1 MPINVRSCYSS
12 VLSVLFIFTFISFT
26 SAQTTQTAANAADTG
41 TAAQGGVRPP
51 TLGEVMQG
59 RLSKAKAFIAVRN
72 YPAAIFE
79 LESIRR
85 ETSDPSVNAVANV
98 LLMNSLLEQ
107 GNYKKARDILGEFYK
122 GYQSNN
128 AHADVYYPA
137 IAGQIVKGARNQIER
152 YRGLGLSVSDRNLPL
167 EAVNDI
173 EQMRET
179 LELVMTQAREIAED
193 ERKAGVAWPLLEE
206 ATAARSS
213 LARDDYDARRWTD
226 EIADVRERMTSSR
239 SFVFNA
245 VVDPAIEKAVAEA
258 GATEKRAANMADR
271 PAATPSRTDETV
283 KPAVLPIAE
292 KKAEAI
298 VGETP
303 DAAEMAGGSQTRPKP
318 GRKVLVVGG
327 GERPAESENKAVT
340 EKAENDEPPPV
351 RPDADE
357 DAGTLKIGQLIG
369 YATRQQQPTYPQ
381 MARSIR
387 ASGIVRVEIV
397 VDENGDVAE
406 IQNATGHALLQ
417 NAAKDAVAKWKFR
430 PFVRDGHP
438 VKATGFINFNFSL

>member
-12 VLSVLFIFTFISFT
+12 VLSVLLIFTFISFI
-26 SAQTTQTAANAADTG
+26 SAQTTQTAANAPDAG
-41 TAAQGGVRPP
+41 TAAQGDVRPP

-107 GNYKKARDILGEFYK
+107 GNYKKARDTLGEFYK

-137 IAGQIVKGARNQIER
+137 IAGQIVNGARSQIER

-245 VVDPAIEKAVAEA
+245 VADPAIENAVAEA
-258 GATEKRAANMADR
+258 GAIEKRAASTADR
-271 PAATPSRTDETV
+271 PAADPSLTDETV
-283 KPAVLPIAE
+283 TPAVLPIAE
-292 KKAEAI
+292 KKT
-298 VGETP
+298 ETP
-303 DAAEMAGGSQTRPKP
+303 GGAEKAGGSQTKPKP

-327 GERPAESENKAVT
+327 GDRSADAESKAVT
-340 EKAENDEPPPV
+340 EKAENDDP
-351 RPDADE
+351 RPRVDTAE
-357 DAGTLKIGQLIG
+357 DAGPMEVGQLIG
-369 YATRQQQPTYPQ
+369 YATRQQQPSYPQ
-381 MARSIR
+381 IARSMR
-387 ASGIVRVEIV
+387 ASGVVRVEIV
-397 VDENGDVAE
+397 VDENGDVVE
-406 IQNATGHALLQ
+406 IQNATGHTLLQ

-430 PFVRDGHP
+430 PFVRDGEP